1 MTSYSPDKVS
11 SIKDLAIVDRR
22 HSAVLVQDKPT
33 LIDSVSTYN
42 LAFSQQRSALYE
54 DLSVVVSSIFRKIPR
69 NRVHL
74 LDEED
79 YLLNAIYLL
88 REERNVASLY
98 VYREEIQKH
107 LNKLPAILDEIIT
120 YSHGGKK
127 IHQELL
133 MTWTLRSYI
142 RKLKTLLNRPVTKTN
157 LNDIAR
163 ESYGLV
169 LALSAEFSN
178 LGLDTSNPISQRRE
192 NNQKQ
197 ELSQQKTEEEQ
208 ERIVLQDWLGNISPD
223 LLVAYLDTE
232 DIFAEANSLSCS
244 PEDEYFLEQVNAD
257 YYPHIFEALGK
268 FEGENSDF
276 DAKELVVVEAL
287 KQFGL
292 IQLGLQKIIDNAVEQ
307 NLASI
312 KSQTDFLRNK
322 VLGERSFS
330 LTPKE
335 AETEVEK
342 SVEESQRIREELYKK
357 HVSPVLEKNR
367 EEYASK
373 IADLKSEH
381 QQEMYLQEEKHKH
394 LKREHQEE
402 LLQRDRLHASEIC
415 TYMNRVTELENKHR
429 TYVRDA
435 ESYRL
440 HEQKKLQQ
448 KNENEISLLQK
459 YYENLQSSKATDFT
473 VKALKEEISALQ
485 TSLFAMQENNTGT
498 RKLTPEQQVA
508 LSRKRQLDY
517 PDYNMAKAELY
528 ESPSYYRKA
537 SRAEVRDIYD
547 DYIYDDDFFDEAGY

>member
-163 ESYGLV
+163 ESDGLV

-232 DIFAEANSLSCS
+232 DIFAEANSLSFS

-335 AETEVEK
+335 AEIEIEK

-357 HVSPVLEKNR
+357 HVSPVLLQNR

-381 QQEMYLQEEKHKH
+381 QQEMYLQEEKHKY

-448 KNENEISLLQK
+448 KNESEISLLQK
-459 YYENLQSSKATDFT
+459 YYESLQSSKASDFT
-473 VKALKEEISALQ
+473 VKALKEEIRALQ

-508 LSRKRQLDY
+508 LSRKRQFDY

-537 SRAEVRDIYD
+537 SKAEVRDIYD
-547 DYIYDDDFFDEAGY
+547 DYIYDETPEEAGY